1 MDMKRKLPIFNT
13 APLIILGGGVHQIPY
28 ILFCKKNKI
37 PTLVIDQDK
46 KCLAKTY
53 ADYMLNIK
61 TPNSKSLNVFNKI
74 KKITKKTGVKGV
86 LVAGVELAVLG
97 SFLAKKFKTKGID
110 PFTAIVATNKIKR
123 SIELKKKKIPISE
136 FKVFKK
142 IETIKNKFPFVIK
155 TEYGSGSRGVCIV
168 LSKTDLIF
176 VKNQFSKVKS
186 SKFIVED
193 FLTGYEISIEA
204 FIYKKKFYYYCFAI
218 RDIEI
223 LSKGKIIEHGSIS
236 DPLHDKQ
243 SIDKVKKIFEKGCF
257 AIGLKEGPAK
267 GDILFTK
274 LGPKIIEIAAR
285 SAPLAPLISKKVYN
299 FDMISAHIRWSMG
312 LNPFLNSKPIDYFKT
327 KPVCHKYLSHKKG
340 TLCKVNGIEKIKKL
354 KNVIKVIVLRDLKY
368 PMKLDEPNNTNRL
381 LYVVTTGSNA
391 NNARSNAVKSLS
403 KIQLLYKQS

>member
-1 MDMKRKLPIFNT
+1 MKKKKFIFNT
-13 APLIILGGGVHQIPY
+13 APLVIFGGGVHQLPY
-28 ILFCKKNKI
+28 VQFCKKKKI
-37 PTLVIDQDK
+37 STLVVDQNKNCVAK
-46 KCLAKTY
+46 KY
-53 ADYMLNIK
+53 ADYVLNIK
-61 TPNSKSLNVFNKI
+61 TPNSESLITFNEI
-74 KKITKKTGVKGV
+74 KGITKKTGVVGV
-86 LVAGVELAVLG
+86 LVPGVELAVLG
-97 SFLAKKFKTKGID
+97 AYIAKKFKTKGID
-110 PFTAIVATNKIKR
+110 PLVAEVSTNKIKR
-123 SIELKKKKIPISE
+123 AIK
-136 FKVFKK
+136 FKK
-142 IETIKNKFPFVIK
+142 NRIPTANFKIVKNIETIKKKPPFVIK
-155 TEYGSGSRGVCIV
+155 SEYGSGSRGVRVI
-168 LSKTDLIF
+168 LSETDLMSA
-176 VKNQFSKVKS
+176 KNQFSKVKN

-340 TLCKVNGIEKIKKL
+340 TLYKVNGIEKIKKL
-354 KNVIKVIVLRDLKY
+354 KNLIKVILLRDSKY

-381 LYVVTTGSNA
+381 LYVVTTGSNV
-391 NNARSNAVKSLS
+391 NNARLNAVKSLS
-403 KIQLLYKQS
+403 KIKLLYK